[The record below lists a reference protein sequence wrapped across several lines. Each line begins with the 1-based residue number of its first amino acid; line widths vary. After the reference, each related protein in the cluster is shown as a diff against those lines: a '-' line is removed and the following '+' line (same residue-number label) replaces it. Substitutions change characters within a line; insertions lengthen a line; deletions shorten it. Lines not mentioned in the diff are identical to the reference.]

1 MQELIDYL
9 LAMQGPTLEDKRVRL
24 TVLDLTNYKHLLA
37 IAQEPNLVQYSPSKI
52 DTPDDLK
59 TYVQTAVDGYY
70 HKTVVPFLIFDKQQ
84 QAYAGCTRFANIDR
98 HNKKLEIG
106 WTWLGKAFQGTG
118 LNTHV
123 KFLMLRYAFE
133 TLNFDKVIFRV
144 DERNL
149 RSRKA
154 IEKLGAALEG
164 ILKKDML
171 MLDGFKRNTCV
182 YGILKEDWTG
192 IKENKFEGFW

>member
-182 YGILKEDWTG
+182 YGILKEDWAG
-192 IKENKFEGFW
+192 IKENEFEGFW

>member
-1 MQELIDYL
+1 MQALIDYL

-70 HKTVVPFLIFDKQQ
+70 HKTIVPFLIFDKQQ

-182 YGILKEDWTG
+182 YGILKEDWIG
-192 IKENKFEGFW
+192 IKENKFEGFC